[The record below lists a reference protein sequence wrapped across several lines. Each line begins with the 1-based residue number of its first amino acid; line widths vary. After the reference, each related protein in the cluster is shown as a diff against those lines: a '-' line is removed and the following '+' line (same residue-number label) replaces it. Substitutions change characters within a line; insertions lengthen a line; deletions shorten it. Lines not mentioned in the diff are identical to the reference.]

1 MRYSAV
7 FIGKAYKEW
16 LTMEGKMFDLSYESS
31 LTATT
36 VVL

>member
-16 LTMEGKMFDLSYESS
+16 LTMESKMFDLSYEIS
-31 LTATT
+31 LTDTT